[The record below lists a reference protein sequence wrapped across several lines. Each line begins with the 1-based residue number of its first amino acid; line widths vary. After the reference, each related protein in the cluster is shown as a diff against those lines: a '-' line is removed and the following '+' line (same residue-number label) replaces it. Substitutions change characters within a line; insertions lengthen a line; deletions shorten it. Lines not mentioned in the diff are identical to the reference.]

1 MKTFYQV
8 RYLRTK
14 KGISAGYAIF
24 EKLEDAKKF
33 LSADLKKYDILQ
45 DCMTVHNLKNQL
57 KIELW
62 NRYVS
67 ATNKKNFMEEIR

>member
-14 KGISAGYAIF
+14 KGISAGYAVF
-24 EKLEDAKKF
+24 EKLDDARKF
-33 LSADLKKYDILQ
+33 LSVDLKDYDILQ
-45 DCMTVHNLKNQL
+45 DCMTVHNFKDQL

-62 NRYVS
+62 NKYAS
-67 ATNKKNFMEEIR
+67 ATIKEEFMNELK